1 MDMSSTTS
9 IEPIRKVVL
18 AVDLSDA
25 SWRDFLMGFFDYAKR
40 NTHWFMRVVQ
50 SNEELEKSVAESHGV
65 VIGIQNPGRVISACA
80 RHKVP
85 FAVVASESLPPPG
98 TGVPSACVRNDNEG
112 IGRFCAECF
121 MSLGRFAAAAFVSSR
136 AGDDWSAARER
147 GFLGNFLDVSRHT
160 FRTKTEPGSDD
171 DIKALSEWLA
181 ALPKP
186 VAVMAAWDIRG
197 MHVLNACRVA
207 GIDVPRQVAVIGVGD
222 DRLFCDFSTPPL
234 TSITPDHVL
243 EGQLAAKTID
253 KMMRG
258 KCGMKPRLVLNT
270 AKRLVER
277 ESTRPLAPATT
288 LVERALSF
296 IADNASRNIKAG
308 DVASAL
314 GVSRSLLDLRFKEL
328 RGETLAHAIASGR
341 LGEVKRLLAG
351 TGLSIRAITST
362 CGFAN
367 PNHLKNLFRRK
378 FGISMR
384 EWRNEHKA
392 QSGPTTARSFNV

>member
-1 MDMSSTTS
+1 MVMHSAPS

-25 SWRDFLMGFFDYAKR
+25 SWRDFLTGFFDYAKR

-50 SNEELEKSVAESHGV
+50 SNEELEKSVAESNV
-65 VIGIQNPGRVISACA
+65 VVTGIPGPGRVISACA
-80 RHKVP
+80 RCKVP
-85 FAVVASESLPPPG
+85 FAVVATESLPAPVR
-98 TGVPSACVRNDNEG
+98 GVPTACVRNDNEG

-121 MSLGRFAAAAFVSSR
+121 MSLGRFAAAAFVPSL

-147 GFLGNFLDVSRHT
+147 GFLGSFPGVSRHK
-160 FRTKTEPGSDD
+160 FKTRAEPGSDK
-171 DIKALSEWLA
+171 DIKALGAWLA

-186 VAVMAAWDIRG
+186 AAVMAAWDIRG
-197 MHVLNACRVA
+197 VHVLNACRMA

-234 TSITPDHVL
+234 TSIAPDHVL
-243 EGQLAAKTID
+243 EGQLAARTID
-253 KMMRG
+253 EMMRG
-258 KCGMKPRLVLNT
+258 KCGTKPRLVLNT
-270 AKRLVER
+270 EKKLVER
-277 ESTRPLAPATT
+277 ESTRPLAPATA

-296 IADNASRNIKAG
+296 IADHASRNIKAG
-308 DVASAL
+308 DVAAAL
-314 GVSRSLLDLRFKEL
+314 GVSRSLLDKRFKEL
-328 RGETLAHAIASGR
+328 RGETLAHAIVDGR
-341 LGEVKRLLAG
+341 LGEVKRLLAD

-384 EWRNEHKA
+384 EWRNA
-392 QSGPTTARSFNV
+392 QKPRAEA

>member
-1 MDMSSTTS
+1 
-9 IEPIRKVVL
+9 
-18 AVDLSDA
+18 
-25 SWRDFLMGFFDYAKR
+25 
-40 NTHWFMRVVQ
+40 
-50 SNEELEKSVAESHGV
+50 
-65 VIGIQNPGRVISACA
+65 
-80 RHKVP
+80 
-85 FAVVASESLPPPG
+85 
-98 TGVPSACVRNDNEG
+98 
-112 IGRFCAECF
+112 

-186 VAVMAAWDIRG
+186 VAGMAAWDIRG

-253 KMMRG
+253 EMMRG

-384 EWRNEHKA
+384 EWRNEQKT
-392 QSGPTTARSFNV
+392 QSKPTTARSFNV

>member
-1 MDMSSTTS
+1 MDMSSTPS

-98 TGVPSACVRNDNEG
+98 TGVPSACVRNDNE
-112 IGRFCAECF
+112 
-121 MSLGRFAAAAFVSSR
+121 AAAFVSSR
-136 AGDDWSAARER
+136 AGDDRSAARER

-181 ALPKP
+181 VLPKP

-253 KMMRG
+253 EMMRG

-392 QSGPTTARSFNV
+392 QSRPATARSFNV